1 MKDMEQEHDDQNEL
15 HNLFASERLEDI
27 LALAI
32 STIILI
38 LVLMFF

>member
-1 MKDMEQEHDDQNEL
+1 MKDTEHDDQSEL

-38 LVLMFF
+38 LVLMLF